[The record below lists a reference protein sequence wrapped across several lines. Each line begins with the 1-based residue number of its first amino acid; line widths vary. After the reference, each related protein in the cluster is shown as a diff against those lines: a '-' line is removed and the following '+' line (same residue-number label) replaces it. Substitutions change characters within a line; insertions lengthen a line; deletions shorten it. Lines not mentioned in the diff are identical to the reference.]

1 MDDRQD
7 ETSAATRPRETETAL
22 SRASRDLALARRE
35 LKWVRTD
42 LEHLTEA
49 LQRVRRQRAKL
60 REQSE
65 ALATALADELS
76 ASYWRQQ
83 ESGLGRLRRRDP
95 EADLVREVESSSQFD
110 AGWYLRQN
118 QRAILEQRLSPALH
132 HVRHAND
139 KKLDPG
145 EGFSTGRYL
154 LRHPDAV
161 ASGLPAVLHA
171 ERNRQLADGIVAVD
185 ATED

>member
-7 ETSAATRPRETETAL
+7 ETSPAARPLGTEAL
-22 SRASRDLALARRE
+22 HSASQDLALARRE

-42 LEHLTEA
+42 LEHVTEA
-49 LQRVRRQRAKL
+49 LQRVRRQRARL

-65 ALATALADELS
+65 QLAAGLAAELS
-76 ASYWRQQ
+76 TAYWRDR

-95 EADLVREVESSSQFD
+95 EADLVREVESSSHFD

-132 HVRHAND
+132 HVRHANE
-139 KKLDPG
+139 KKLDPS
-145 EGFSTGRYL
+145 EDFNTGRYL
-154 LRHPDAV
+154 LRHPDAMS
-161 ASGLPAVLHA
+161 SGLPAILHA
-171 ERNRQLADGIVAVD
+171 ERNRQLDDGIVAVD